1 MKSRQWSNFLKSL
14 YFNLLPSALLF
25 ILVVLLISTWI
36 QCCSSSL
43 FYIYVFACLMQTLSF
58 SLSEIKKPY
67 WITLGLFPVSVCF
80 WIKKNEKTCVWH
92 IFEQIHTFCFHTKQ
106 PRVLCFISLNCVFV
120 CVCVIVPGNTD
131 KHLVDMPG
139 TGWVSVCVCVSSVE
153 RQQLRLGTYTTGVHC
168 ICGHMMPIRQI
179 RAQTDEALLN
189 GSFY

>member
-58 SLSEIKKPY
+58 SLSEIKKT
-67 WITLGLFPVSVCF
+67 ILNNFRPVSGVSVF
-80 WIKKNEKTCVWH
+80 LNFKTCVWH

-120 CVCVIVPGNTD
+120 CVCYCARQ
-131 KHLVDMPG
+131 HWQAF
-139 TGWVSVCVCVSSVE
+139 GWYVRNRLSECMCVCVSSVE

>member
-58 SLSEIKKPY
+58 SLSEIKKT
-67 WITLGLFPVSVCF
+67 ILNNFRPVSGVSVF
-80 WIKKNEKTCVWH
+80 LNFKTCVWH

-131 KHLVDMPG
+131 KHLVDMSG
-139 TGWVSVCVCVSSVE
+139 TGWVSVCVCVCEQRGEATVE
-153 RQQLRLGTYTTGVHC
+153 AGNIHDRCAL
-168 ICGHMMPIRQI
+168 HMWSHD
-179 RAQTDEALLN
+179 AYKAD
-189 GSFY
+189 

>member
-58 SLSEIKKPY
+58 SLSEIKKT
-67 WITLGLFPVSVCF
+67 ILNNFRPVSGVSVF
-80 WIKKNEKTCVWH
+80 LNFKTCVWH

-106 PRVLCFISLNCVFV
+106 PRVLCFISLNDVFV

-131 KHLVDMPG
+131 KHLVDMSG
-139 TGWVSVCVCVSSVE
+139 TGWVSVCVCVWAAWRGNSWGWE
-153 RQQLRLGTYTTGVHC
+153 HTRQVCTAYVVTWCL
-168 ICGHMMPIRQI
+168 
-179 RAQTDEALLN
+179 
-189 GSFY
+189 

>member
-58 SLSEIKKPY
+58 SLSEIKKT
-67 WITLGLFPVSVCF
+67 ILNNFRPVSGVSVF
-80 WIKKNEKTCVWH
+80 LNFKTCVWH

-131 KHLVDMPG
+131 KHLVDMSG
-139 TGWVSVCVCVSSVE
+139 TGWVSVCVFVWAAWRGNSWGWE
-153 RQQLRLGTYTTGVHC
+153 HTRQVCTAYVVTWCL
-168 ICGHMMPIRQI
+168 
-179 RAQTDEALLN
+179 
-189 GSFY
+189 